1 MPAWHPNLLSW
12 QPGDLMTNLEA
23 KAGKQRHYNKSSVFQ
38 KFGMKGVCGGESEK
52 WKTEIIKEQL
62 LTAGAFGGIKW
73 KGACS
78 WTTKMWGKYFDIFPK
93 PTFDDF
99 YPTQRTLQTFSP
111 SPPPPCSP
119 TTEPPPPCLNILHLF
134 NYLAATLWF
143 GPEPQWKLYLPI
155 RAGLVTGAGQIS
167 PSCRCLRERDAF
179 GHITQEEMSLPHCRL
194 VIPSLWSPRG
204 SEDLYVCEGVCVC
217 VGGENHSW
225 GCCW

>member
-1 MPAWHPNLLSW
+1 MFLDRKKCEASTLTFSPNQHLTTFT
-12 QPGDLMTNLEA
+12 PRRGHC
-23 KAGKQRHYNKSSVFQ
+23 RH
-38 KFGMKGVCGGESEK
+38 
-52 WKTEIIKEQL
+52 
-62 LTAGAFGGIKW
+62 
-73 KGACS
+73 
-78 WTTKMWGKYFDIFPK
+78 
-93 PTFDDF
+93 
-99 YPTQRTLQTFSP
+99 FSP

-167 PSCRCLRERDAF
+167 PSCRRLRERDAF

-217 VGGENHSW
+217 VCVCVW
-225 GCCW
+225 GDSLLGLLLVKLIHLNLRHLCLANPYKSNFWVVCEAEIPH